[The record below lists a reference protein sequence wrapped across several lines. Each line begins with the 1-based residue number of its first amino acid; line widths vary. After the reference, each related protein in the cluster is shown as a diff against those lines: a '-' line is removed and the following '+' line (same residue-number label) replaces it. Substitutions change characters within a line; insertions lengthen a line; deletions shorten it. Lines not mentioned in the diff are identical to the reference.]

1 MWNTNVSIKVFYME
15 IKETNS
21 QNVNSKVQEEQKTV
35 IENIEI
41 ESNNIETKGIENN
54 IENTLIEI
62 DNNINIEEINNI
74 SKNTEEN

>member
-1 MWNTNVSIKVFYME
+1 ME